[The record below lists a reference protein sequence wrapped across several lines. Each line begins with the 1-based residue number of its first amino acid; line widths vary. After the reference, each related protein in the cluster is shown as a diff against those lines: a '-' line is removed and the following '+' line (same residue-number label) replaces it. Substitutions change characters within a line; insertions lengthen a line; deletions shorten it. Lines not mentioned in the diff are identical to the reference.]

1 METITLNHSKKVF
14 ASEPYR
20 PRDGAR
26 TGFVGRTHEMKMI
39 TAAWIG
45 GSALPP
51 LCPLLVGEPGV
62 GKNRLVY
69 ELARRS
75 GLDLYIFQG
84 HEDVTAEDMAC
95 TVRFSDEPGKNMD
108 YVASPMVTAMHR
120 GGICFIDEIGKV
132 RPRALALLA
141 SVLDERRYIDS
152 TLLGERIQAHPK
164 FRFVAATNTGE
175 VAGLPEF
182 IRSRLRPLIQVGPPP
197 KEEINEIISK
207 QAANEPELEKLLASF
222 WDLFASI
229 ERTPTPRDAV
239 HLFALAGSLRDYGV
253 GETERRVSGNGS
265 GHHVLSE
272 TADDAYPIT
281 PEHLGEA
288 FNQLFR
294 QEEPT

>member
-1 METITLNHSKKVF
+1 MDTITLNQSKKVF

-20 PRDGAR
+20 PREGMR
-26 TGFVGRTHEMKMI
+26 SNFVGRLHEMKMI

-69 ELARRS
+69 ELAKRS

-95 TVRFSDEPGKNMD
+95 TVRFSDEPGRNMD
-108 YVASPMVTAMHR
+108 YVVSPLVTAMHR
-120 GGICFIDEIGKV
+120 GGICFVDEIGKV

-152 TLLGERIQAHPK
+152 TLLGERVHAHAR
-164 FRFVAATNTGE
+164 FRFIAATNTGE
-175 VAGLPEF
+175 VTAMPEF

-207 QAANEPELEKLLASF
+207 QVAEEPQLEKLLASF
-222 WDLFASI
+222 WDLFGGSK
-229 ERTPTPRDAV
+229 RTPTPRDAV
-239 HLFALAGSLRDYGV
+239 HLFALAGSLRDYDV
-253 GETERRVSGNGS
+253 GETKRHTGGNGS
-265 GHHVLSE
+265 DHRILAEPLEAAFPVTVTHLKEAFKQLFQQE
-272 TADDAYPIT
+272 TA
-281 PEHLGEA
+281 
-288 FNQLFR
+288 
-294 QEEPT
+294 

>member
-1 METITLNHSKKVF
+1 METITLNRSKQVL

-20 PRDGAR
+20 PREGTR
-26 TGFVGRTHEMKMI
+26 STFVGRLHEMKMI

-69 ELARRS
+69 ELAQRS

-95 TVRFSDEPGKNMD
+95 TVRFSDEPGKNME
-108 YVASPMVTAMHR
+108 YVVSPLVTAMHR
-120 GGICFIDEIGKV
+120 GGICFVDEIGKV

-152 TLLGERIQAHPK
+152 TLLGERVHAHPR
-164 FRFVAATNTGE
+164 FRFIAATNSGE
-175 VAGLPEF
+175 VSAMPEF
-182 IRSRLRPLIQVGPPP
+182 IRSRLRPIIQVGHPP

-207 QAANEPELEKLLASF
+207 QAADEPELEKLLAAF

-229 ERTPTPRDAV
+229 NRAPSPRDAV
-239 HLFALAGSLRDYGV
+239 HLFALAGSLRDYDI
-253 GETERRVSGNGS
+253 GEAKRMVRGNGS
-265 GHHVLSE
+265 CHRVLAE
-272 TADDAYPIT
+272 PATAFPVTVKHLDDAFT
-281 PEHLGEA
+281 
-288 FNQLFR
+288 QLFK
-294 QEEPT
+294 QEVA